1 MKNIKLVV
9 AYDGTNYSG
18 WQIQPNAVTIEQLLD
33 KAINSL
39 TGENIHVTGAS
50 RTDAGVHAMGNVAV
64 FKTNSTIPGRRWAYA
79 INRFLP
85 DDIVV
90 QASWEV
96 EKNFHPRHCN
106 TVKTYEYKILNTPFP
121 FPKERNYSW
130 HVSHDLNINNMK
142 EAAQILI
149 GEHDFKS
156 FCCVRTQTE
165 STVRHIYSIEIIKE
179 NIYNKNISEKFSNKY
194 NNDNIKKNGDNNKN
208 CLDMKA
214 SDNMS
219 GLSDKIFDKNYSC
232 DDKLQNNNVS
242 AANRADNISNG
253 SYITIRIK
261 GNGFLYNMVRIIAG
275 TLMQVGRGQLTPA
288 AVQNMLLS
296 KDRCSAGQTAPPQGL
311 TLMGID
317 YVDGDDKEI
326 V

>member
-130 HVSHDLNINNMK
+130 HVSHDLNINKMK
-142 EAAQILI
+142 EAAQILV

-179 NIYNKNISEKFSNKY
+179 NIYNKNIGEKFSNKY

-219 GLSDKIFDKNYSC
+219 GLSDKIFGKNYSC